1 MSASPPTME
10 SLQTELLFRTEF
22 DVFPLP
28 GRPGTF
34 QVSARSI
41 PLHGMASLT
50 ISEAAGE
57 LRLSVR
63 TVQRLCD
70 DGSLAHYRPAK
81 RDRKILRRDLD
92 QYKRDHGIP

>member
-1 MSASPPTME
+1 MNESPPIME
-10 SLQTELLFRTEF
+10 ALKTELLFRTDF
-22 DVFPLP
+22 DVVPVP
-28 GRPGTF
+28 GSRDVF
-34 QVSARSI
+34 QVRARSI

-50 ISEAAGE
+50 ISEAALE

-81 RDRKILRRDLD
+81 RDRKVLRRDLE

>member
-10 SLQTELLFRTEF
+10 ILKTELLFRTEF
-22 DVFPLP
+22 DVFPMP
-28 GRPGTF
+28 GRGDTF
-34 QVSARSI
+34 QVRARPV

-57 LRLSVR
+57 LRLSVS
-63 TVQRLCD
+63 TVQRLCN
-70 DGSLAHYRPAK
+70 DGSLAHFRPAK

>member
-1 MSASPPTME
+1 MIASPPIME
-10 SLQTELLFRTEF
+10 TLKTDLLFRTEF
-22 DVFPLP
+22 DVVPVP
-28 GRPGTF
+28 GRGDTF
-34 QVSARSI
+34 QVRARSI
-41 PLHGMASLT
+41 PLHAMASLT

-70 DGSLAHYRPAK
+70 DGSLAHFRPAK